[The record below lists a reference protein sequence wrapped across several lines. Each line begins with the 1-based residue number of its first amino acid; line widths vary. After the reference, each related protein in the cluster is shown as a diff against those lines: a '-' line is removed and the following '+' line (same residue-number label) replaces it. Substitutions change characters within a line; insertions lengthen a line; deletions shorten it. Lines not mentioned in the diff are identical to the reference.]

1 MATLATVT
9 RTPPPQTGFRRVWRA
24 LKQLFHE
31 FTGAVFAV
39 LALSWLN
46 SAFRAWSRDVAH
58 WLLTIPIA
66 VAALFIFFAVTSFQR
81 ARRV

>member
-9 RTPPPQTGFRRVWRA
+9 RTPPPPTGFRRVWRA

-31 FTGAVFAV
+31 FIGAVFGV

-46 SAFRAWSRDVAH
+46 SAFRAWNRDVAH